1 MYVING
7 STQSAITMIEGNTY
21 RFDQSD
27 SSNSGHPLLMGRED
41 GGTLA
46 LFLFDG
52 YARSSKRG
60 GAWMNAYVSQSKL
73 KDNLPIVA
81 NHQNVVNILY

>member
-7 STQSAITMIEGNTY
+7 STQSTLTMVEGNTY

-41 GGTLA
+41 GGTLNNDIVSVPVGTPGTA
-46 LFLFDG
+46 
-52 YARSSKRG
+52 
-60 GAWMNAYVSQSKL
+60 GAFTDV
-73 KDNLPIVA
+73 
-81 NHQNVVNILY
+81 ILRPGTAGEPADYILSLIHI